1 MLTLRRAFK
10 NIWRN
15 RFRTLL
21 VSLVLAL
28 CVAVFVSTIAGVN
41 ASEDATAEMLADYEE
56 IAASTIEQT
65 ELSMTAITIRN
76 MRGFMSE
83 SSEGISDDAVYE
95 ISAMDGVDAVVP
107 TASGGLGEREGG
119 VDIPGGIGGFEG
131 GVDIPG
137 GIARFEGRGEFG
149 GGFGFGYAYMING
162 VPIDSALDQK
172 YSTLPTNIVAGRSL
186 VEGDGYAVLIGEDLT
201 DYFEAGVGD
210 TINIEGTYFEVV
222 GVYSSGVQENQVY
235 MSLPIAQDLLGM
247 QGQLTSMTVYAED
260 VTAVDDVV
268 AEIQEAYPG
277 YMVISMGDMPSRF
290 GDRIVQQQEGIIG
303 TIDENLSSIQS
314 MGFGITVVSV
324 VIGVLLIFGL
334 MFYTVRERTKEI
346 GTLKALGFSNQ
357 DVLKQFMYEGLY
369 IGLIGG
375 VIGLAIAAVSASVFS
390 TWLLN
395 PGETLDTSVSVTVT
409 IGAMLLG
416 LGVAALA
423 GALGSLYPAWR
434 ASRVSPMEALR
445 NQ

>member
-10 NIWRN
+10 NILRN

-21 VSLVLAL
+21 VSVVLAL

-41 ASEDATAEMLADYEE
+41 ASEDATAEMLANYEE
-56 IAASTIEQT
+56 IAGNTIEQT
-65 ELSMTAITIRN
+65 ELSMTAITVGN
-76 MRGFMSE
+76 MRGPMSE
-83 SSEGISDDAVYE
+83 SSDGISEDAVDE

-107 TASGGLGEREGG
+107 TASGGFGEAEGG
-119 VDIPGGIGGFEG
+119 GGGFQ
-131 GVDIPG
+131 
-137 GIARFEGRGEFG
+137 GRGGFG
-149 GGFGFGYAYMING
+149 GGFGFMYAYMING
-162 VPIDSALDQK
+162 VPLDSAVYEQ
-172 YSTLPTNIVAGRSL
+172 YSALPTNIVDGRSL
-186 VEGDGYAVLIGEDLT
+186 VEGDGYAVFIGEDLI

-247 QGQLTSMTVYAED
+247 QDQLTSMTVYAED
-260 VTAVDDVV
+260 VAAVDDVV
-268 AEIQEAYPG
+268 TEIQEAYPG
-277 YMVISMGDMPSRF
+277 YMVISMGDMQSQF
-290 GDRIVQQQEGIIG
+290 GDRIVQQQEGIIS
-303 TIDENLSSIQS
+303 TTEENLSSIES

-346 GTLKALGFSNQ
+346 GTLKALGFSNR

-369 IGLIGG
+369 IGIIGG
-375 VIGLAIAAVSASVFS
+375 VIGLGIAAVSASVFS
-390 TWLLN
+390 TWLLSPN
-395 PGETLDTSVSVTVT
+395 ETLDTTVSVTVT
-409 IGAMLLG
+409 VGALLLG

>member
-1 MLTLRRAFK
+1 VLTLRRAFK
-10 NIWRN
+10 NILRN

-28 CVAVFVSTIAGVN
+28 CVAVFISTIAGVN
-41 ASEDATAEMLADYEE
+41 ASEDATAEMLANYEQ
-56 IAASTIEQT
+56 IAGNTIEQT
-65 ELSMTAITIRN
+65 QLSMTAITVGN

-83 SSEGISDDAVYE
+83 SSGGISEDAVDE
-95 ISAMDGVDAVVP
+95 ISAMDGVDAIVP
-107 TASGGLGEREGG
+107 TVSGGFGEAEGG
-119 VDIPGGIGGFEG
+119 SDIPGGIGGFQ
-131 GVDIPG
+131 
-137 GIARFEGRGEFG
+137 GRGGFG
-149 GGFGFGYAYMING
+149 GGFGFRYAYMING
-162 VPIDSALDQK
+162 VPLDSAVSEQ
-172 YSTLPTNIVAGRSL
+172 YSALPTNIVDGRSL

-201 DYFEAGVGD
+201 DYFGADVGD
-210 TINIEGTYFEVV
+210 TIDIEGTYFEVV

-247 QGQLTSMTVYAED
+247 QDQLTSMTVYAED
-260 VTAVDDVV
+260 VAAVDDVV
-268 AEIQEAYPG
+268 TEIQEAYPG
-277 YMVISMGDMPSRF
+277 YMVISMGDMQSQF

-303 TIDENLSSIQS
+303 TTDENLSSIQS

-346 GTLKALGFSNQ
+346 GTLKALGFSNR

-369 IGLIGG
+369 VGLIGG

-409 IGAMLLG
+409 MGALLLG
-416 LGVAALA
+416 LGVAAVA

>member
-1 MLTLRRAFK
+1 MRRAFK
-10 NIWRN
+10 NILRN

-28 CVAVFVSTIAGVN
+28 CVAVFVSTIAGVS

-56 IAASTIEQT
+56 IAESTIEET
-65 ELSMTAITIRN
+65 ELSMTAITVRN
-76 MRGFMSE
+76 MRGFASE
-83 SSEGISDDAVYE
+83 SSEGISEDAVDE

-107 TASGGLGEREGG
+107 TASGGFGEGEAEGG
-119 VDIPGGIGGFEG
+119 GG
-131 GVDIPG
+131 
-137 GIARFEGRGEFG
+137 AFEGRGGFG
-149 GGFGFGYAYMING
+149 GGFGFMYEYMING
-162 VPIDSALDQK
+162 VPLDSAM
-172 YSTLPTNIVAGRSL
+172 YEEYTALPTNIVAGRSL
-186 VEGDGYAVLIGEDLT
+186 TEGDGYSVLIGKDLT
-201 DYFEAGVGD
+201 DYFGAGVGD
-210 TINIEGTYFEVV
+210 TINLEGTYFEVV

-260 VTAVDDVV
+260 VAAVDDVV
-268 AEIQEAYPG
+268 SEIQEAYPG
-277 YMVISMGDMPSRF
+277 YMVVSMGDMQSRF

-324 VIGVLLIFGL
+324 IIGVLLIFGL

-346 GTLKALGFSNQ
+346 GTLKALGFSNR

-369 IGLIGG
+369 VGFIGGIIGLG
-375 VIGLAIAAVSASVFS
+375 IAAVSASVFS

-395 PGETLDTSVSVTVT
+395 PGETLDTTISVTVT
-409 IGAMLLG
+409 VGALLLG
-416 LGVAALA
+416 LGVAAVA

>member
-1 MLTLRRAFK
+1 MLTMRRAFK
-10 NIWRN
+10 NILRN

-41 ASEDATAEMLADYEE
+41 ASEDATAAILEDYSETAEATVEEAEM
-56 IAASTIEQT
+56 
-65 ELSMTAITIRN
+65 SMTAIQVGSFGPFAQTP
-76 MRGFMSE
+76 MD
-83 SSEGISDDAVYE
+83 DDALNG
-95 ISAMDGVDAVVP
+95 ILAMDGVEAVIP
-107 TASGGLGEREGG
+107 MASGGFGEAEGG
-119 VDIPGGIGGFEG
+119 GGTS
-131 GVDIPG
+131 
-137 GIARFEGRGEFG
+137 G
-149 GGFGFGYAYMING
+149 GGRVKPAYMASG
-162 VPIDSALDQK
+162 VPLDADLDEQYHYLPSNIID
-172 YSTLPTNIVAGRSL
+172 GRSL
-186 VEGDGYAVLIGEDLT
+186 VEDEGYAVLIGEELT
-201 DYFEAGVGD
+201 DYFGAGVGD
-210 TINIEGTYFEVV
+210 SINIDGTYFDVV
-222 GVYSSGVQENQVY
+222 GIYSSGFRENQVY

-247 QGQLTSMTVYAED
+247 PGQLSSATVYAKD

-277 YMVISMGDMPSRF
+277 YTVTSMTDVQAQF
-290 GDRIVQQQEGIIG
+290 GDRIVQQQESIIS
-303 TIDENLSSIQS
+303 TIDGNLSSIQS

-346 GTLKALGFSNQ
+346 GTLKALGFSNRE
-357 DVLKQFMYEGLY
+357 VLRQFMYEGLY
-369 IGLIGG
+369 VGLIGG
-375 VIGLAIAAVSASVFS
+375 VIGLGIAAVSASVFS

-409 IGAMLLG
+409 MGAMLLG
-416 LGVAALA
+416 LGVACLA

>member
-1 MLTLRRAFK
+1 MLTMRRAFK
-10 NIWRN
+10 NILRN

-28 CVAVFVSTIAGVN
+28 CEAVFISTIAGVN
-41 ASEDATAEMLADYEE
+41 ASEDATAEILEEYSE
-56 IAASTIEQT
+56 IAEATVE
-65 ELSMTAITIRN
+65 EAEMSMAAILVTTRTKPPTPID
-76 MRGFMSE
+76 S
-83 SSEGISDDAVYE
+83 DAVNV
-95 ISAMDGVDAVVP
+95 IPAIDGVEEV
-107 TASGGLGEREGG
+107 
-119 VDIPGGIGGFEG
+119 IPI
-131 GVDIPG
+131 VS
-137 GIARFEGRGEFG
+137 
-149 GGFGFGYAYMING
+149 GGFGEAEGGGGKPAYMVSG
-162 VPIDSALDQK
+162 VPLDTDLDEQYHYLPSNIID
-172 YSTLPTNIVAGRSL
+172 GRSL
-186 VEGDGYAVLIGEDLT
+186 VEGDGYAVLIGENLT
-201 DYFEAGVGD
+201 DYFGAGVGD
-210 TINIEGTYFEVV
+210 SINIDGTYFEVV
-222 GVYSSGVQENQVY
+222 GVYSSMVQENQVY
-235 MSLPIAQDLLGM
+235 MDLSIAQDLLGM

-268 AEIQEAYPG
+268 DEIEEAYPG
-277 YMVISMGDMPSRF
+277 YVVISMGDMQSKF
-290 GDRIVQQQEGIIG
+290 GDRIVQKQEGIIG

-346 GTLKALGFSNQ
+346 GTLKALGFSNR

-369 IGLIGG
+369 VGLIGG
-375 VIGLAIAAVSASVFS
+375 VIGLGIAAVSASLFS
-390 TWLLN
+390 SLLLN

-409 IGAMLLG
+409 TGAMLLG
-416 LGVAALA
+416 LGVAAVS